1 MDLEIRHLRV
11 VCAIADTGSIS
22 KAASRLGISQPSVT
36 TLLQRVERM
45 VGHQIFQR
53 GRGGARS
60 TTFGEQFLQR
70 ARLLVA
76 EMDALRGNIAGP
88 AGTIRFGSVHMEC
101 VSSLFQ
107 RLETSF
113 PDISFS
119 MCVEPSSLRLAQR
132 LVHGDLDVAVLAIAE
147 SHQIP
152 LPQEL
157 GERVLA
163 SAIPVYVAVS
173 SAHRAAGLREI
184 PLEGLKEEAWIRPPG
199 GEDGSLSAFWQAARK
214 AGFTPRIQ
222 FDVPSGGGRQ
232 LVGSGR
238 AVQLVEPTSHG
249 GPGVAVVPLAGE
261 PLRMHLT
268 LWWHRR
274 RMSAEQADR
283 LFEVILG
290 TYSTFAMESP
300 VFPAALVE
308 APISLSDG
316 ASRRRTALSSTSK
329 HAPVRGGIDDR
340 YPAEAAV
347 RLSRSCASSY
357 AAAGWGTSCLP
368 IAARSV

>member
-101 VSSLFQ
+101 VSSLFHC
-107 RLETSF
+107 LETSF

-184 PLEGLKEEAWIRPPG
+184 PLEGLKKRH
-199 GEDGSLSAFWQAARK
+199 
-214 AGFTPRIQ
+214 
-222 FDVPSGGGRQ
+222 
-232 LVGSGR
+232 GSGR
-238 AVQLVEPTSHG
+238 PAERT
-249 GPGVAVVPLAGE
+249 VPCPPSG
-261 PLRMHLT
+261 
-268 LWWHRR
+268 RR
-274 RMSAEQADR
+274 PARQASPR
-283 LFEVILG
+283 
-290 TYSTFAMESP
+290 ES
-300 VFPAALVE
+300 
-308 APISLSDG
+308 
-316 ASRRRTALSSTSK
+316 SSTC
-329 HAPVRGGIDDR
+329 P
-340 YPAEAAV
+340 
-347 RLSRSCASSY
+347 
-357 AAAGWGTSCLP
+357 AAAGGSSSAPDAPFSWWSRPPMAVRESQSFPSPGNRCACTSRSGG
-368 IAARSV
+368 IAVA

>member
-76 EMDALRGNIAGP
+76 EMDALGGEIAGP
-88 AGTIRFGSVHMEC
+88 VGTIRFGSVHMEC

-119 MCVEPSSLRLAQR
+119 MCVEPSSLKLAQR

-261 PLRMHLT
+261 PLRLPLS

-300 VFPAALVE
+300 VFQPRWSRHPSACLTAPRDDEQHSHRPASTPRCAE
-308 APISLSDG
+308 GSTTAIPP
-316 ASRRRTALSSTSK
+316 RRRSA
-329 HAPVRGGIDDR
+329 
-340 YPAEAAV
+340 
-347 RLSRSCASSY
+347 
-357 AAAGWGTSCLP
+357 
-368 IAARSV
+368 

>member
-76 EMDALRGNIAGP
+76 EMDALGGEIAGP

-101 VSSLFQ
+101 VSSLFHC
-107 RLETSF
+107 LETSF

-157 GERVLA
+157 A
-163 SAIPVYVAVS
+163 SMI
-173 SAHRAAGLREI
+173 RA
-184 PLEGLKEEAWIRPPG
+184 
-199 GEDGSLSAFWQAARK
+199 
-214 AGFTPRIQ
+214 
-222 FDVPSGGGRQ
+222 
-232 LVGSGR
+232 
-238 AVQLVEPTSHG
+238 
-249 GPGVAVVPLAGE
+249 
-261 PLRMHLT
+261 
-268 LWWHRR
+268 
-274 RMSAEQADR
+274 
-283 LFEVILG
+283 
-290 TYSTFAMESP
+290 
-300 VFPAALVE
+300 
-308 APISLSDG
+308 
-316 ASRRRTALSSTSK
+316 
-329 HAPVRGGIDDR
+329 
-340 YPAEAAV
+340 
-347 RLSRSCASSY
+347 
-357 AAAGWGTSCLP
+357 
-368 IAARSV
+368 